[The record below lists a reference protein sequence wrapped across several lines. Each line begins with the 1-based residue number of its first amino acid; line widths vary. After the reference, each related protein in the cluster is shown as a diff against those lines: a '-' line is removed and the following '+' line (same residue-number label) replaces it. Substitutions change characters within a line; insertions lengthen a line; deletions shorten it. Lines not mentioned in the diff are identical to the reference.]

1 MGMVERRAVAEFQ
14 ERYYPALLKKVHAAA
29 GYPVPVE
36 VKWDTLA
43 LDKESDKYNTHW
55 PDMYFEPLVAGL
67 GRINKDDMGR
77 AAIKD
82 GIKKIVIQ
90 NEANN
95 KNPAC
100 CAATSSASCSSRSC
114 RRWPTSPS
122 ASRLRRPATCANPT
136 RSSIAR

>member
-77 AAIKD
+77 AAIKE

-90 NEANN
+90 NESNI
-95 KNPAC
+95 KNAD
-100 CAATSSASCSSRSC
+100 
-114 RRWPTSPS
+114 RWAVLKDGVLTLDHLPTTNVQD
-122 ASRLRRPATCANPT
+122 RVLRGDKLGLMLEQKL
-136 RSSIAR
+136 

>member
-77 AAIKD
+77 AAIKE

-90 NEANN
+90 NENNN
-95 KNPAC
+95 KNPD
-100 CAATSSASCSSRSC
+100 
-114 RRWPTSPS
+114 RWAVLKDGVLTLDHLPHTNVQD
-122 ASRLRRPATCANPT
+122 RVLRGDKLGTMLEQKL
-136 RSSIAR
+136 

>member
-43 LDKESDKYNTHW
+43 LDKEADKYNTHW

-77 AAIKD
+77 AAIKE

-90 NEANN
+90 NESNI
-95 KNPAC
+95 KNAD
-100 CAATSSASCSSRSC
+100 
-114 RRWPTSPS
+114 RWAVLKDGVLTLDHLPTTNVQD
-122 ASRLRRPATCANPT
+122 RVLRGDKLGLMLEQKL
-136 RSSIAR
+136 

>member
-43 LDKESDKYNTHW
+43 LDKEADKYNTHW

-67 GRINKDDMGR
+67 GRINKDEMGR
-77 AAIKD
+77 AAIKE
-82 GIKKIVIQ
+82 GIKKVVIQ
-90 NEANN
+90 NEANV
-95 KNPAC
+95 KNADRW
-100 CAATSSASCSSRSC
+100 ATLKDGVLTLDHL
-114 RRWPTSPS
+114 PTTNVQD
-122 ASRLRRPATCANPT
+122 RVLRGEKLG
-136 RSSIAR
+136 IMLEQKL

>member
-1 MGMVERRAVAEFQ
+1 MGMVERSAVAEFQ

-77 AAIKD
+77 AAIKE

-95 KNPAC
+95 KNPD
-100 CAATSSASCSSRSC
+100 
-114 RRWPTSPS
+114 RWAVLKDGVLTLDHLPHTNVQD
-122 ASRLRRPATCANPT
+122 RVLRGDKLGLMLEQKL
-136 RSSIAR
+136 

>member
-77 AAIKD
+77 AAIKA

-90 NEANN
+90 NENNN
-95 KNPAC
+95 KNPD
-100 CAATSSASCSSRSC
+100 
-114 RRWPTSPS
+114 RWAVLKDGVLTLDHLPTTNVQD
-122 ASRLRRPATCANPT
+122 RVLRGDKLGLMLEQKL
-136 RSSIAR
+136 

>member
-95 KNPAC
+95 KNPD
-100 CAATSSASCSSRSC
+100 
-114 RRWPTSPS
+114 RWAVLKDGVLTLDHLPHTNVQD
-122 ASRLRRPATCANPT
+122 RVLRGDKLGLMLEQKL
-136 RSSIAR
+136 

>member
-77 AAIKD
+77 AAIKE
-82 GIKKIVIQ
+82 GIKKVVIQ
-90 NEANN
+90 NENNN
-95 KNPAC
+95 KNPD
-100 CAATSSASCSSRSC
+100 
-114 RRWPTSPS
+114 RWAVLKDGVLTLDHLPHTNVQD
-122 ASRLRRPATCANPT
+122 RVLRGDKLGLMLEQKL
-136 RSSIAR
+136 

>member
-77 AAIKD
+77 AAIKA

-95 KNPAC
+95 KNPD
-100 CAATSSASCSSRSC
+100 
-114 RRWPTSPS
+114 RWAVLKDGVLTLDHLPHTNVQD
-122 ASRLRRPATCANPT
+122 RVLRGDKLGLMLEQKL
-136 RSSIAR
+136 

>member
-1 MGMVERRAVAEFQ
+1 MALVERRAVAEFQ
-14 ERYYPALLKKVHAAA
+14 ERYYPALLKKIHAAA

-77 AAIKD
+77 AAIKE

-90 NEANN
+90 NENNN
-95 KNPAC
+95 KNPDRW
-100 CAATSSASCSSRSC
+100 ATLKDGVLTLDHL
-114 RRWPTSPS
+114 PTTNVQD
-122 ASRLRRPATCANPT
+122 RVLRGDKLGTMLEQKL
-136 RSSIAR
+136 

>member
-1 MGMVERRAVAEFQ
+1 MALVERRAVQEFQ
-14 ERYYPALLKKVHAAA
+14 ERYYPALLKKIHAAA

-43 LDKESDKYNTHW
+43 IDKESDKYNTHW

-77 AAIKD
+77 AAIKE

-90 NEANN
+90 NESNN
-95 KNPAC
+95 KNPD
-100 CAATSSASCSSRSC
+100 
-114 RRWPTSPS
+114 RWAVLKDGVLTLDHLPHTNVQD
-122 ASRLRRPATCANPT
+122 RVLRGDKLGTMLEGKL
-136 RSSIAR
+136 

>member
-77 AAIKD
+77 AAIKE

-95 KNPAC
+95 KNPD
-100 CAATSSASCSSRSC
+100 
-114 RRWPTSPS
+114 RWAVLKDGVLTLDHLPHTNVQD
-122 ASRLRRPATCANPT
+122 RVLRGDKLGLMLEQKL
-136 RSSIAR
+136 

>member
-14 ERYYPALLKKVHAAA
+14 ERYYPALLKKIHAAA

-43 LDKESDKYNTHW
+43 LDKEADKYNTHW

-77 AAIKD
+77 AAIKE

-95 KNPAC
+95 KNPD
-100 CAATSSASCSSRSC
+100 
-114 RRWPTSPS
+114 RWAVLKDGVLTLDHLPTTNVQD
-122 ASRLRRPATCANPT
+122 RVLRGDKLGTMLEQKL
-136 RSSIAR
+136 

>member
-1 MGMVERRAVAEFQ
+1 MALVERRAVQEFQ
-14 ERYYPALLKKVHAAA
+14 ERYYPALLKKIHAAA

-43 LDKESDKYNTHW
+43 IDKESDKYNTHW

-77 AAIKD
+77 AAIKE

-90 NEANN
+90 NENNN
-95 KNPAC
+95 KNPD
-100 CAATSSASCSSRSC
+100 
-114 RRWPTSPS
+114 RWALLKDGVLTLDHLPHTNVQD
-122 ASRLRRPATCANPT
+122 RVLRGDKLGTMLEQKL
-136 RSSIAR
+136 

>member
-14 ERYYPALLKKVHAAA
+14 ERYYPALLKKIHAAA

-43 LDKESDKYNTHW
+43 LDKEADKYNTHW

-77 AAIKD
+77 AAIKEA
-82 GIKKIVIQ
+82 IKKIVIK

-95 KNPAC
+95 KNPD
-100 CAATSSASCSSRSC
+100 
-114 RRWPTSPS
+114 RWAVLKDGVLTLDHLPTTNVQD
-122 ASRLRRPATCANPT
+122 RVLRGDKLGTMLEQKL
-136 RSSIAR
+136 

>member
-43 LDKESDKYNTHW
+43 LDKEADKYNTHW

-90 NEANN
+90 NENNN
-95 KNPAC
+95 KNPD
-100 CAATSSASCSSRSC
+100 
-114 RRWPTSPS
+114 RWAVLKDGVLTLDHLPTTNVQD
-122 ASRLRRPATCANPT
+122 RVLRGDKLGTMLEAKL
-136 RSSIAR
+136 

>member
-1 MGMVERRAVAEFQ
+1 MALVERRAAEEFK
-14 ERYYPALLKKVHAAA
+14 ERLYPALLKKIHAAA

-36 VKWDTLA
+36 VKWETLA
-43 LDKESDKYNTHW
+43 LDKEADKYNTHW

-77 AAIKD
+77 AAIKE

-95 KNPAC
+95 KNPD
-100 CAATSSASCSSRSC
+100 
-114 RRWPTSPS
+114 RWAVLKDGVLTLDHLPTTNVQD
-122 ASRLRRPATCANPT
+122 RVLRGDKLGTMLEQKL
-136 RSSIAR
+136 

>member
-1 MGMVERRAVAEFQ
+1 M
-14 ERYYPALLKKVHAAA
+14 
-29 GYPVPVE
+29 PVE

-77 AAIKD
+77 AAIKE

-95 KNPAC
+95 KNPD
-100 CAATSSASCSSRSC
+100 
-114 RRWPTSPS
+114 RWAVLKDGVLTLDHLPHTNVQD
-122 ASRLRRPATCANPT
+122 RVLRGDKLGLMLEQKL
-136 RSSIAR
+136 

>member
-14 ERYYPALLKKVHAAA
+14 ERLYPALLKKVHAAA

-77 AAIKD
+77 AAIKE

-90 NEANN
+90 NENNN
-95 KNPAC
+95 KNPD
-100 CAATSSASCSSRSC
+100 
-114 RRWPTSPS
+114 RWAVLKDGVLTLDHLPHTNVQD
-122 ASRLRRPATCANPT
+122 RVLRGDKLGTMLEQKL
-136 RSSIAR
+136 

>member
-1 MGMVERRAVAEFQ
+1 MALVERRAVQEFQ
-14 ERYYPALLKKVHAAA
+14 ERFYPALLKKIHAAA

-67 GRINKDDMGR
+67 GRINKDEMGR
-77 AAIKD
+77 AAIKE

-95 KNPAC
+95 KNPD
-100 CAATSSASCSSRSC
+100 
-114 RRWPTSPS
+114 RWALLKDGVLTLDHLPTTNVQD
-122 ASRLRRPATCANPT
+122 RVLRGDKLGLMLEQKL
-136 RSSIAR
+136 

>member
-1 MGMVERRAVAEFQ
+1 MALVERRAVAEFQ
-14 ERYYPALLKKVHAAA
+14 ERYYPALLKKIHAAA

-43 LDKESDKYNTHW
+43 IDKESDKYNTHW

-77 AAIKD
+77 AAIKE

-90 NEANN
+90 NENNN
-95 KNPAC
+95 KNPD
-100 CAATSSASCSSRSC
+100 
-114 RRWPTSPS
+114 RWAMLKDGVLTLDHLPHTNVQD
-122 ASRLRRPATCANPT
+122 RVLRGDKLGTMLEQKL
-136 RSSIAR
+136 

>member
-1 MGMVERRAVAEFQ
+1 MALVERRAVAEFQ
-14 ERYYPALLKKVHAAA
+14 ERYYPALLKKIHAAA

-77 AAIKD
+77 AAIKE

-90 NEANN
+90 NENNN
-95 KNPAC
+95 KNPD
-100 CAATSSASCSSRSC
+100 
-114 RRWPTSPS
+114 RWAVLKDGVLTLDHLPTTNVQD
-122 ASRLRRPATCANPT
+122 RVLRGDKLGTMLEQKL
-136 RSSIAR
+136 

>member
-29 GYPVPVE
+29 GYPVPVD

-43 LDKESDKYNTHW
+43 LDKEADKYNTHW

-77 AAIKD
+77 AAIKE

-95 KNPAC
+95 KNPDRW
-100 CAATSSASCSSRSC
+100 ATLKDGVLTLDHL
-114 RRWPTSPS
+114 PTTNVQD
-122 ASRLRRPATCANPT
+122 RVLRGDKLGTMLE
-136 RSSIAR
+136 SKL

>member
-29 GYPVPVE
+29 GYPVTVE

-43 LDKESDKYNTHW
+43 LDKEADKYNTHW

-95 KNPAC
+95 KNPD
-100 CAATSSASCSSRSC
+100 
-114 RRWPTSPS
+114 RWAVLKDGVLTLDHLPFTNVQD
-122 ASRLRRPATCANPT
+122 RVLRGDKLGLMLEQKL
-136 RSSIAR
+136 

>member
-1 MGMVERRAVAEFQ
+1 MALVERRATAEFQ
-14 ERYYPALLKKVHAAA
+14 ERLYPALLKKIHAAA

-43 LDKESDKYNTHW
+43 IDKEADKYNTHW

-77 AAIKD
+77 AAIKE

-90 NEANN
+90 NENN
-95 KNPAC
+95 IRVADRW
-100 CAATSSASCSSRSC
+100 ATLKDGVLTLDHL
-114 RRWPTSPS
+114 PTTNVQD
-122 ASRLRRPATCANPT
+122 RVLRGDKLGAMLEQKL
-136 RSSIAR
+136 

>member
-14 ERYYPALLKKVHAAA
+14 ERHYPALLKKVHAAA

-43 LDKESDKYNTHW
+43 LDKEADKYNTHW

-77 AAIKD
+77 AAIKE

-90 NEANN
+90 NENNN
-95 KNPAC
+95 KSPD
-100 CAATSSASCSSRSC
+100 
-114 RRWPTSPS
+114 RWAVLKDGVLTLDHLPTTNVQD
-122 ASRLRRPATCANPT
+122 RVLRGDKLGTMLEAKL
-136 RSSIAR
+136 

>member
-14 ERYYPALLKKVHAAA
+14 ERYYPPLLKKIHAAA

-67 GRINKDDMGR
+67 GRINKDEMGR
-77 AAIKD
+77 AAIKE

-90 NEANN
+90 NESNN
-95 KNPAC
+95 RNPD
-100 CAATSSASCSSRSC
+100 
-114 RRWPTSPS
+114 RWAVLKDGVLTLDHLPHTNVQD
-122 ASRLRRPATCANPT
+122 RVLRGDKLGLMLEQKL
-136 RSSIAR
+136 